1 MATASKILIPVLTV
15 AVLVGAVGVWE
26 RLASGKEGL
35 ALGSYV
41 PWGLW
46 VGLYIY
52 LVGASGGAFLV
63 AFLHFGLGVE
73 SLARAA
79 RYALPVALASLGA
92 ALVLVLLD
100 LGQMWRFWHLFTRTN
115 FGSLL
120 GAMVWV
126 YTIYAVVLVAMIVA
140 LARGRTDTL
149 RWLSLAGAGLV
160 LIFGGGE
167 GALFGV
173 VGAKAVWNSGIV
185 PIRFLVS
192 GVAAGL
198 ALVALAVV
206 LFPRGPDD
214 ANSHAERRMLRGGL
228 LALLTGVVLL
238 EFAEL
243 SVTLYAGIPAIS
255 DVYRLMLFGSY
266 WWVFWVLQLGV
277 GVVLAAV
284 LLVAPIGGRPLGL
297 GLGALAIAVGL
308 AGTKQNVVLPALA
321 IPEFRTLPEAFVHGR
336 LSVTY
341 FPSPLEWAVAVGV
354 VGAAALAVVLAVEL
368 LPFLRPAPS
377 GEWRRQT

>member
-1 MATASKILIPVLTV
+1 MATASKILIPVLAL
-15 AVLVGAVGVWE
+15 AVVVGAAGVWE
-26 RLASGKEGL
+26 RLAGGKAGL

-63 AFLHFGLGVE
+63 AFLHFGLGVGA
-73 SLARAA
+73 LGRAA

-100 LGQMWRFWHLFTRTN
+100 LGQMWRFWHLFTRTS

-126 YTIYAVVLVAMIVA
+126 YAVYAVVLVAMIVA
-140 LARGRTDTL
+140 LARGRTGTL

-160 LIFGGGE
+160 LVFGGGE

-173 VGAKAVWNSGIV
+173 VGAKSIWNSGIV

-192 GVAAGL
+192 GAAAGL

-206 LFPRGPDD
+206 LFPRRAED
-214 ANSHAERRMLRGGL
+214 AAGQAERRLLRGGL
-228 LALLTGVVLL
+228 LALLAAIVVL

-277 GVVLAAV
+277 GVVLAGA

-297 GLGALAIAVGL
+297 GLGALAIAIGL
-308 AGTKQNVVLPALA
+308 AGMKQNVVLPALA

-377 GEWRRQT
+377 GEWRSQA

>member
-1 MATASKILIPVLTV
+1 MATASKILIPVLAL
-15 AVLVGAVGVWE
+15 AVVVGAAGVWE

-52 LVGASGGAFLV
+52 LIGASGGAFLI
-63 AFLHFGLGVE
+63 AFLHFGLGVGRLE
-73 SLARAA
+73 RAA
-79 RYALPVALASLGA
+79 RYALPVALMSLGA

-100 LGQMWRFWHLFTRTN
+100 LGQMWRFWHLFTRTS

-126 YTIYAVVLVAMIVA
+126 YTVYAVVLMAMVVA
-140 LARGRTDTL
+140 LARGRTGTL

-160 LIFGGGE
+160 FVFGGGE

-173 VGAKAVWNSGIV
+173 VGAKSIWNSGIV

-192 GVAAGL
+192 GAAAGL

-206 LFPRGPDD
+206 LFPRRAED
-214 ANSHAERRMLRGGL
+214 AAGQAERRLLRGGL
-228 LALLTGVVLL
+228 LALLATIVVL

-277 GVVLAAV
+277 GVVLAGA
-284 LLVAPIGGRPLGL
+284 LLVAPIGRRPLGL
-297 GLGALAIAVGL
+297 GLGALAIAIGL
-308 AGTKQNVVLPALA
+308 AGMKQNVVLPALA

-377 GEWRRQT
+377 EEWRSQA